1 MPSKTEEYLAL
12 AQRTAN
18 GLTRYWESW
27 TDYLTTASRL
37 YKYPFADQLMIYA
50 QRPDATACA
59 SFDIWNNRMNRYVRR
74 GSKGI
79 ALLDQSSSVPRLHYV
94 FDVSDTGVRRNSRDP
109 EVWQLGPD
117 LMQPVSEMI
126 AREYGVYHERLSQQI
141 SDLTGKLVDSYWD
154 NNSGDIL
161 DIVDGS
167 FLIDY
172 DEAGQEFQ
180 FKSAAAISILYTVLE
195 RCGLEPDG
203 HFDRDDFQAIFS
215 FSTPAAVYALG
226 TAVSEC
232 SRDVLRNIERTV
244 KTTIRRRNVERSQ
257 YEYEQQERDLLDRRG
272 LPAPEPDPAPA
283 GESTG
288 QIRQIAPD
296 LSDGASPGAVQFD
309 APVGDS
315 ASAPVGSG
323 TDRREPDAA
332 DHTGTAEAEP
342 GSEQRAASDG
352 VGAAHEQPEST
363 GRGTGDERA
372 DLQLSFFDVAIP
384 TEAEQ
389 IESIDQAESEKSPSA
404 FVLSQAEIENALR
417 RGSNFEDSKLRIWQI
432 YQMQP
437 DRKLRAKAL
446 AKEYAPYG
454 PGGSSHTYLDGSSG
468 WLDHDSKG
476 LTFEHYPDHRK
487 TLLRWDRVEK
497 YIDLM
502 IQSDRYLTD
511 KEKEHYT
518 PPSPVS
524 AKPDADLTHAK
535 NLIREFCQEEYDSE
549 PDFSNLSK
557 IGIAYTHAT
566 DEDIPIQVNVDLVGY
581 RVERYLG
588 EVLIDER
595 QYESLED
602 LTETEL
608 EALDFSELVSVTD
621 EELEHYHSKADE
633 RPALLPLDAA
643 TEYNALKEQYPDALV
658 GFEQN
663 GQFEF
668 YGEDARKVCE
678 LLGGKLLEKETALGT
693 VPVIGFPRD
702 QWAYRAKQLWQCGEN
717 IYLAGLN
724 EDGTH
729 HQTKYLRREDYLPLG
744 ITIHMEGRT
753 FRVDTVNFDKDS
765 VTLQDVALAEMRMPI
780 FREEPLALVRE
791 LYEQEQEVM
800 EHPLPD
806 YKVGDNV
813 IVDLPTR
820 TIEGTIGYVG
830 ETDVRIDTS
839 AQGQSWDNEVINK
852 RQFEDGLR
860 QNEQVTTQPDDTVKT
875 VAIYPAEEN
884 RMPYDIV
891 IQTIG
896 SKSPALDAVEPE
908 RSTLEL
914 AGNFRIT
921 DDDLGVGGP
930 KQKYARNI
938 EAIRTL
944 FRLEEEHRGA
954 TAEEQQVLSQY
965 VGWGGLADAFD
976 PGKDNWAK
984 EYAELKGLLSED
996 EYAAARSSTLNAH
1009 YTSPTVIRSIYD
1021 AVGRMGFR
1029 SGNILEPSMGVGN
1042 FFGMLPDTMQDSRLY
1057 GVELDSITG
1066 RIAKKLYPQADITV
1080 AGFETTDRRDFYD
1093 LAVGNV
1099 PFGQYR
1105 VNDKAY
1111 NKLGFSIH
1119 NYFFA
1124 KVIDQ
1129 IRPGGVIAFL
1139 TSRYTMDSK
1148 DSTARKHMA
1157 ERADLLGAIRLP
1169 DNAFKAN
1176 AGTDV
1181 VSDIIFLQKRDRPA
1195 DIEPAWVQL
1204 GKTEDGFAIN
1214 QYFADHPEMIL
1225 GVLSTESTQYGREEL
1240 TVAPIEGTSLADQLA
1255 EAVQHI
1261 EGQYTATE
1269 VDAPDIA
1276 EEETTRR
1283 TLPADP
1289 DVKNFSYTVVDGEVF
1304 YRENSVMTQVELSDT
1319 AKGRVT
1325 GMVELRQIVN
1335 ELIDQQLNDYPDED
1349 IKATQERLN
1358 AAYDA
1363 FTAKYGLLNDRKNGR
1378 LFEQD
1383 SSYYLLCSLENLDEQ
1398 GQLKSKAAMFTK
1410 RTIRPERTVT
1420 SVDTPSEALAV
1431 SIGEHGKVDLP
1442 YMAEL
1447 LGTPGEYG
1455 RITTELSGV
1464 IFKDPAADPTDPEA
1478 GWQMADEYLS
1488 GDVRAKL
1495 RMAQFAA
1502 ETNPE
1507 FVVNVDALTKAQPR
1521 ELEASEIDV
1530 RLGATWLNPDIIQK
1544 FMTETFQIPYYLRHA
1559 VKVRYSPYTA
1569 EWRVEGKTATGRGD
1583 IISSETY
1590 GTSRANAYK
1599 ILEETLNLKDVRIY
1613 DTIED
1618 AEGKPKRVLNKRETM
1633 LAQQKQQV
1641 IKDAFA
1647 NWVWQDPQRR
1657 IALVKQYNELFNST
1671 RPREYDGS
1679 HIHFVG
1685 MNPEITLRE
1694 HQRNAIAHVLYG
1706 GNTLLAHEVGAGK
1719 TYEMAASAMEA
1730 KRLGLCQKSLFV
1742 VPNHLTEQWASE
1754 FLNLYPNAKLLVAR
1768 RKDFETANRKKFC
1781 ARIATGDY
1789 DAVIIGHSQFERI
1802 PLSFERQER
1811 IIQEQIY
1818 ETLAAINELKVHAG
1832 ENFSIKQMEKTRK
1845 TLEAKLDKL
1854 RADSRKDDV
1863 ITFEQL
1869 GVDRL
1874 FVDESHFY
1882 KNLFL
1887 TTKMRNVAG
1896 LSTSEAQ
1903 KSSDMFGKCRY
1914 LDEITGGRGVVFAT
1928 GTPVSNSMTELY
1940 TVMRYLQYSTLQQ
1953 KKLTHFD
1960 CWAST
1965 FGETTT
1971 AIELAPEGTGYRART
1986 RFAKFFNLPE
1996 LMSMFKEVA
2005 DIKTSDQL
2013 HLPVPEAKFETVV
2026 AKPSEIQKEMVQE
2039 LSKRAAEIHSGAV
2052 DASVDNMLCV
2062 TNDGR
2067 KIGLDVRLMNP
2078 MLPDDPN
2085 SKLNVC
2091 VQNVLKIWEE
2101 GKDQKLTQLLFCDL
2115 STPKNDGNFN
2125 VYDDIRKKLIAAG
2138 VPENEIEFIHNADTE
2153 AKKAAL
2159 FSKVRSG
2166 DVRVLLGSTAKMG
2179 AGTNVQSR
2187 LVAVHHLDVGWKPS
2201 DMTQRN
2207 GRIIRQGNMNKEVKV
2222 FNYVTEGT
2230 FDSYLYQT
2238 LENKQ
2243 RFISQIMTSKSPVRS
2258 CEDVDE
2264 QALSYAEIKALCA
2277 GNPLIKEKMDLD
2289 VQVAKLKVLKADH
2302 QSQKFRLQD
2311 KLLTKFPADIRE
2323 ANAQIAGLKA
2333 DAQLATAHPQ
2343 GKEEF
2348 CGIVIKGVAYNEKKT
2363 AGERLVLACS
2373 ELPNAEEKVIGSYRG
2388 FELSLRFDAFRTEY
2402 QALLKGQRK
2411 YTVPLGN
2418 DPLGNIIRLDNSLN
2432 SFPERITA
2440 AENELATLHQQQAAA
2455 QIEVEKPFP
2464 QEEELAE
2471 KSARLA
2477 ELNAQLDVDEKSH
2490 EPEQDEEEQEDAPR
2504 RPSVLAALDEKKEEA
2519 EPVRP
2524 FKSYLDKDGDAR

>member
-1 MPSKTEEYLAL
+1 M
-12 AQRTAN
+12 
-18 GLTRYWESW
+18 
-27 TDYLTTASRL
+27 
-37 YKYPFADQLMIYA
+37 
-50 QRPDATACA
+50 
-59 SFDIWNNRMNRYVRR
+59 
-74 GSKGI
+74 
-79 ALLDQSSSVPRLHYV
+79 
-94 FDVSDTGVRRNSRDP
+94 
-109 EVWQLGPD
+109 
-117 LMQPVSEMI
+117 
-126 AREYGVYHERLSQQI
+126 
-141 SDLTGKLVDSYWD
+141 
-154 NNSGDIL
+154 
-161 DIVDGS
+161 
-167 FLIDY
+167 
-172 DEAGQEFQ
+172 
-180 FKSAAAISILYTVLE
+180 
-195 RCGLEPDG
+195 
-203 HFDRDDFQAIFS
+203 
-215 FSTPAAVYALG
+215 
-226 TAVSEC
+226 
-232 SRDVLRNIERTV
+232 
-244 KTTIRRRNVERSQ
+244 
-257 YEYEQQERDLLDRRG
+257 
-272 LPAPEPDPAPA
+272 
-283 GESTG
+283 
-288 QIRQIAPD
+288 
-296 LSDGASPGAVQFD
+296 
-309 APVGDS
+309 
-315 ASAPVGSG
+315 
-323 TDRREPDAA
+323 
-332 DHTGTAEAEP
+332 
-342 GSEQRAASDG
+342 
-352 VGAAHEQPEST
+352 
-363 GRGTGDERA
+363 
-372 DLQLSFFDVAIP
+372 
-384 TEAEQ
+384 
-389 IESIDQAESEKSPSA
+389 IDQAESEKTPSA
-404 FVLSQAEIENALR
+404 FVLSQAEIENELR
-417 RGSNFEDSKLRIWQI
+417 KHGSGFVGGKQRIMTL
-432 YQMQP
+432 YQTQT
-437 DRKLRAKAL
+437 DRSLRAKAL
-446 AKEYAPYG
+446 AKEYG
-454 PGGSSHTYLDGSSG
+454 IGGHSHDFLDGSRG
-468 WLDHDSKG
+468 FVNHDWKG
-476 LTFEHYPDHRK
+476 LEFDHYPDHQK
-487 TLLRWDRVEK
+487 FTLKWAQVEQ

-511 KEKEHYT
+511 EEKEHYA
-518 PPSPVS
+518 PPAPVS
-524 AKPDADLTHAK
+524 TKPDADLTRAK

-549 PDFSNLSK
+549 PDFSDLSK
-557 IGIAYTHAT
+557 IDIAYTNAT
-566 DEDIPIQVNVDLVGY
+566 DEEIPIQVNVDLVGY

-595 QYESLED
+595 QYESLEG

-608 EALDFSELVSVTD
+608 ETLDFSELVSVTD
-621 EELEHYHSKADE
+621 EELEHYHSKAEE

-643 TEYNALKEQYPDALV
+643 TEYNALKEQHPDALV

-678 LLGGKLLEKETALGT
+678 LVGGKLLEKETALGT
-693 VPVIGFPRD
+693 VPVTGFPSA
-702 QWAYRAKQLWQCGEN
+702 QWAHRAKQLWQCGEN
-717 IYLAGLN
+717 VYLAGLN

-744 ITIHMEGRT
+744 ATVHIEGRA
-753 FRVDTVNFDKDS
+753 FRVDNVNFDKDS

-780 FREEPLALVRE
+780 FREEPLAVVRE
-791 LYEQEQEVM
+791 LYEQEQNVPKLSDEELDELPISTVM
-800 EHPLPD
+800 DGKVQTFPD
-806 YKVGDNV
+806 
-813 IVDLPTR
+813 
-820 TIEGTIGYVG
+820 
-830 ETDVRIDTS
+830 
-839 AQGQSWDNEVINK
+839 A
-852 RQFEDGLR
+852 
-860 QNEQVTTQPDDTVKT
+860 
-875 VAIYPAEEN
+875 A
-884 RMPYDIV
+884 
-891 IQTIG
+891 
-896 SKSPALDAVEPE
+896 ALDEALNAEPAPE
-908 RSTLEL
+908 S
-914 AGNFRIT
+914 AGNFHIT
-921 DDDLGVGGP
+921 DDDLGIGGP

-944 FRLEEEHRGA
+944 VKLEQEHRGA

-976 PGKDNWAK
+976 PGKDSWAK

-1021 AVGRMGFR
+1021 AVERMGFH

-1042 FFGMLPDTMQDSRLY
+1042 FFGMLPDSMADSRLY

-1099 PFGQYR
+1099 PFGQYK
-1105 VNDKAY
+1105 VNDKEY

-1124 KVIDQ
+1124 KAIDQ
-1129 IRPGGVIAFL
+1129 VRPGGIVAFV

-1169 DNAFKAN
+1169 NNAFKAN

-1240 TVAPIEGTSLADQLA
+1240 TVAPIEGANLADQLA

-1261 EGQYTATE
+1261 EGQYTE
-1269 VDAPDIA
+1269 VEVETPDIA
-1276 EEETTRR
+1276 DAEAERK

-1289 DVKNFSYTVVDGEVF
+1289 EVKNFSYTVVDGEVF

-1335 ELIDQQLNDYPDED
+1335 DLIDQQLNDYPDED
-1349 IKATQERLN
+1349 IKAIQERLN

-1363 FTAKYGLLNDRKNGR
+1363 FTAKYGLLNDHRNGR

-1530 RLGATWLNPDIIQK
+1530 RLGATWLDPNIIQK

-1679 HIHFVG
+1679 HIKFVG

-1818 ETLAAINELKVHAG
+1818 ETLAAINELKAHAG

-1845 TLEAKLDKL
+1845 TLETKLEKL
-1854 RADSRKDDV
+1854 RSDERKDDV
-1863 ITFEQL
+1863 VTFEQL
-1869 GVDRL
+1869 GVDCL
-1874 FVDESHFY
+1874 FVDESHAF

-1996 LMSMFKEVA
+1996 LMSMFKEVV

-2039 LSKRAAEIHSGAV
+2039 LSKRAADIHSGIV

-2091 VQNVLKIWEE
+2091 VRNVLKIWDE

-2125 VYDDIRKKLIAAG
+2125 VYDDIRKKLVAAG

-2230 FDSYLYQT
+2230 FDSYLFQT

-2302 QSQKFRLQD
+2302 QSQKFRLED

-2323 ANAQIAGLKA
+2323 TNAYIAGVKA
-2333 DAQLATAHPQ
+2333 DAQLAAAHPQ
-2343 GKEEF
+2343 VQEGF
-2348 CGIVIKGVAYNEKKT
+2348 CGMTIRGVTYDEKKT

-2388 FELSLRFDAFRTEY
+2388 FELSLRFDTYRSEY
-2402 QALLKGQRK
+2402 QAILKGQRR
-2411 YTVPLGN
+2411 YPVALGT

-2432 SFPERITA
+2432 NFPERITA
-2440 AENELATLHQQQAAA
+2440 AENELDTLHQQQAAA

-2490 EPEQDEEEQEDAPR
+2490 EPEQDEEEQEDPPR
-2504 RPSVLAALDEKKEEA
+2504 RPSVLAALEEKSDKP
-2519 EPVRP
+2519 EPVKP
-2524 FKSYLDKDGDAR
+2524 FRSYYDKDGDAR

>member
-1 MPSKTEEYLAL
+1 MPNKTQEYLNL
-12 AQRTAN
+12 AQQTAKE
-18 GLTRYWESW
+18 LTRYWENW

-37 YKYPFADQLMIYA
+37 YKYSFADQLMIYA

-79 ALLDQSSSVPRLHYV
+79 ALLDQSSSVPCLHYV

-117 LMQPVSEMI
+117 LVQPVSEML

-154 NNSGDIL
+154 NNSNDIL

-167 FLIDY
+167 FLMDY

-244 KTTIRRRNVERSQ
+244 KTTIRRRNAERSQ
-257 YEYEQQERDLLDRRG
+257 HEYEQQERDLLDHRG

-288 QIRQIAPD
+288 QIRQTAPD
-296 LSDGASPGAVQFD
+296 LPDEASPGAVQLD
-309 APVGDS
+309 APVGNS
-315 ASAPVGSG
+315 ASVSAGSG
-323 TDRREPDAA
+323 ADRREPDAA
-332 DHTGTAEAEP
+332 DHAGTAETEP
-342 GSEQRAASDG
+342 GSEQGAASDG
-352 VGAAHEQPEST
+352 VGAAHEQPESA
-363 GRGTGDERA
+363 GRGTGDDGA
-372 DLQLSFFDVAIP
+372 DLQLSFLDANIP
-384 TEAEQ
+384 TEAQQ
-389 IESIDQAESEKSPSA
+389 IEKIDQAESEKTPSA
-404 FVLSQAEIENALR
+404 FVLSQADIEKALR
-417 RGSNFEDSKLRIWQI
+417 RGSNFENSKLRIWEI
-432 YQMQP
+432 YQTQP

-446 AKEYAPYG
+446 AKEYAPHG
-454 PGGSSHTYLDGSSG
+454 PGGCSHTYLDGSSG

-476 LTFEHYPDHRK
+476 LTFEHYPDHQK
-487 TLLRWDRVEK
+487 IFLRWNQVEK

-502 IQSDRYLTD
+502 MQADRYLTD
-511 KEKEHYT
+511 KERRAIDFPLELNAASAVEYT
-518 PPSPVS
+518 
-524 AKPDADLTHAK
+524 
-535 NLIREFCQEEYDSE
+535 
-549 PDFSNLSK
+549 
-557 IGIAYTHAT
+557 
-566 DEDIPIQVNVDLVGY
+566 
-581 RVERYLG
+581 
-588 EVLIDER
+588 
-595 QYESLED
+595 
-602 LTETEL
+602 
-608 EALDFSELVSVTD
+608 
-621 EELEHYHSKADE
+621 
-633 RPALLPLDAA
+633 
-643 TEYNALKEQYPDALV
+643 ALKAQHPDTLV
-658 GFEQN
+658 GFEAGGN
-663 GQFEF
+663 FMF
-668 YGEDARKVCE
+668 YGEDAAKVAKV
-678 LLGGKLLEKETALGT
+678 LNSALFTRETALGEVQVT
-693 VPVIGFPRD
+693 GFPPSL
-702 QWAYRAKQLWQCGEN
+702 WAKKSKELWSAGN
-717 IYLAGLN
+717 DVYLAGLN

-729 HQTKYLRREDYLPLG
+729 HQTKHLHKEDYLPIG
-744 ITIHMEGRT
+744 SIINMDGRK
-753 FRVDTVNFDKDS
+753 FRIDGVDFDKGKVS
-765 VTLQDVALAEMRMPI
+765 LQDMALADLRMPI
-780 FREEPLALVRE
+780 FREEPLSVVRE
-791 LYEQEQEVM
+791 LYEQQDEALDAAPEKAV
-800 EHPLPD
+800 D
-806 YKVGDNV
+806 YKVGDDV
-813 IVDLPTR
+813 VVDLLTR
-820 TIEGTIGYVG
+820 TIEGKIGYVG

-852 RQFEDGLR
+852 QQFEDGL
-860 QNEQVTTQPDDTVKT
+860 QQ
-875 VAIYPAEEN
+875 
-884 RMPYDIV
+884 
-891 IQTIG
+891 
-896 SKSPALDAVEPE
+896 VEPE
-908 RSTLEL
+908 LSDEELDELPISTVIDGEVQTFPDAAALDEAL
-914 AGNFRIT
+914 NAKAAPEPAGNFHIT
-921 DDDLGVGGP
+921 DDHLGEGGA

-944 FRLEEEHRGA
+944 FKLEDEHRGA

-976 PGKDNWAK
+976 PGKDSWAK

-1009 YTSPTVIRSIYD
+1009 YTSPVVIRSIYD
-1021 AVGRMGFR
+1021 AVEKMGFQ
-1029 SGNILEPSMGVGN
+1029 SGNILEPSMGAGN
-1042 FFGMLPDTMQDSRLY
+1042 FFGMLPTSMADSRLY

-1124 KVIDQ
+1124 KAIDQ
-1129 IRPGGVIAFL
+1129 VRPGGIVAFV

-1169 DNAFKAN
+1169 NNAFRAN

-1181 VSDIIFLQKRDRPA
+1181 VSDIIFLQKRDRPI
-1195 DIEPAWVQL
+1195 DHEPDWVQL

-1214 QYFADHPEMIL
+1214 QYFVDHPEMVL
-1225 GVLSTESTQYGREEL
+1225 GQLTLESTQYGHDL
-1240 TVAPIEGTSLADQLA
+1240 TVAPIEGAVLADQLA

-1261 EGQYTATE
+1261 EGQYTE
-1269 VDAPDIA
+1269 VEVETPDIA
-1276 EEETTRR
+1276 DSENEKHI
-1283 TLPADP
+1283 LPADP

-1335 ELIDQQLNDYPDED
+1335 ELIQQQLEDYPDAD

-1363 FTAKYGLLNDRKNGR
+1363 FTAKYGLLNDRRNGR

-1488 GDVRAKL
+1488 GDVRSKL

-1507 FVVNVDALTKAQPR
+1507 FAVNVEALTKAQPR

-1530 RLGATWLNPDIIQK
+1530 RLGATWLDPDIIQK

-1679 HIHFVG
+1679 HIKFVG

-1845 TLEAKLDKL
+1845 TLEAKLEKL
-1854 RADSRKDDV
+1854 RSDERKDDV
-1863 ITFEQL
+1863 VTFEQL

-1874 FVDESHFY
+1874 FVDESHAF

-2013 HLPVPEAKFETVV
+2013 HLPVPVAKFETVV
-2026 AKPSEIQKEMVQE
+2026 AKPSDLQKEMVQE
-2039 LSKRAAEIHSGAV
+2039 LSNRAAEIHSGAV

-2091 VQNVLKIWEE
+2091 VRNVLKIWEE

-2125 VYDDIRKKLIAAG
+2125 VYDDIRKKLVAAG

-2230 FDSYLYQT
+2230 FDAYLWQT

-2323 ANAQIAGLKA
+2323 TNAYIDGVKA
-2333 DAQLATAHPQ
+2333 DAQLAAAHPQ
-2343 GKEEF
+2343 VQEGF
-2348 CGIVIKGVAYNEKKT
+2348 CGMTIKGVTYDEKKT

-2388 FELSLRFDAFRTEY
+2388 FELSLRFDTYRSEY
-2402 QALLKGQRK
+2402 QAILKGQRR
-2411 YTVPLGN
+2411 YPVPLGT

-2432 SFPERITA
+2432 NFPERINS

-2477 ELNAQLDVDEKSH
+2477 ELNAQLDVDEKHH

-2504 RPSVLAALDEKKEEA
+2504 RPSVLAALEEKSDKP
-2519 EPVRP
+2519 EPVKP
-2524 FKSYLDKDGDAR
+2524 FRSYYDKDGDAR

>member
-37 YKYPFADQLMIYA
+37 YKYPFSDQLMIFA

-59 SFDIWNNRMNRYVRR
+59 DFDIWNNRMNRYVRR

-109 EVWQLGPD
+109 EVWQLNDD
-117 LMQPVSEMI
+117 LFQPVSEML
-126 AREYGVYHERLSQQI
+126 AQEYGIHHERLSQQI
-141 SDLTGKLVDSYWD
+141 ADIAGKLAESYWD
-154 NNSGDIL
+154 NNSTDIL
-161 DIVDGS
+161 AIVDGS
-167 FLIDY
+167 FLMDY
-172 DEAGQEFQ
+172 DDAGQELQ
-180 FKSAAAISILYTVLE
+180 FKSAAAISIMYTILE
-195 RCGLEPDG
+195 RCGFEPEG
-203 HFDRDDFQAIFS
+203 YFDRDDFQAIYD
-215 FSTPAAVYALG
+215 FSTPDAVYALG
-226 TAVSEC
+226 TAVSDC

-257 YEYEQQERDLLDRRG
+257 HEYEEQERDLLDHRG
-272 LPAPEPDPAPA
+272 LPAPEPDPQPA
-283 GESTG
+283 EDPVG
-288 QIRQIAPD
+288 QVRQDAPD
-296 LSDGASPGAVQFD
+296 VPDEPSPGAVQHD
-309 APVGDS
+309 APEREPVP
-315 ASAPVGSG
+315 APDGSG
-323 TDRREPDAA
+323 ADSREPDAA
-332 DHTGTAEAEP
+332 DHG
-342 GSEQRAASDG
+342 AASETDPG
-352 VGAAHEQPEST
+352 PGQGEPANGMDAAHEQPESA
-363 GRGTGDERA
+363 GRGTGADGA
-372 DLQLSFFDVAIP
+372 DLQLSFLDANIP
-384 TEAEQ
+384 TEAQQ
-389 IESIDQAESEKSPSA
+389 IEKIDQAESEKTPSA
-404 FVLSQAEIENALR
+404 FVLSQAEIENELR
-417 RGSNFEDSKLRIWQI
+417 RHGSGFAGGKQRIMAL
-432 YQMQP
+432 YQTQP

-446 AKEYAPYG
+446 AKEYG
-454 PGGSSHTYLDGSSG
+454 IGGHSHDFLDGSRG
-468 WLDHDSKG
+468 FVNHDWKG
-476 LTFEHYPDHRK
+476 LEFERYPDHQK
-487 TLLRWDRVEK
+487 TTLKWTQVEQ

-518 PPSPVS
+518 PPAPVN
-524 AKPDADLTHAK
+524 AEPDTTLTHAK

-549 PDFSNLSK
+549 PDFSDLTK
-557 IGIAYTHAT
+557 IGIAYTNAT
-566 DEDIPIQVNVDLVGY
+566 DEEIPIQVNVDLVGY

-621 EELEHYHSKADE
+621 EELEHYHSKAEE
-633 RPALLPLDAA
+633 RPAPLPLDAA

-663 GQFEF
+663 GYYEF

-693 VPVIGFPRD
+693 VPVTGFPSN
-702 QWAYRAKQLWQCGEN
+702 QWVYRAKQLWQRGEN
-717 IYLAGLN
+717 VYLAGLN

-744 ITIHMEGRT
+744 ATVHMEGRA
-753 FRVDTVNFDKDS
+753 FRVDTVNYDRGS
-765 VTLQDVALAEMRMPI
+765 VTLQDVALAEMRMPV
-780 FREEPLALVRE
+780 FREEPLALVLE
-791 LYEQEQEVM
+791 LYEEQDMM
-800 EHPLPD
+800 ESPLPD
-806 YKVGDNV
+806 YKIGDNV
-813 IVDLPTR
+813 VVELPTR
-820 TIEGTIGYVG
+820 TIEGKVGYVG

-839 AQGQSWDNEVINK
+839 AHGQSWDNEVVNK
-852 RQFEDGLR
+852 QQFEEGLR
-860 QNEQVTTQPDDTVKT
+860 QNEPNSTRPVRTEKT
-875 VAIYPAEEN
+875 VAVYPAKEN
-884 RMPYDIV
+884 NLPFDIV
-891 IQTIG
+891 IQTI
-896 SKSPALDAVEPE
+896 STESPTVEAEHPAPE
-908 RSTLEL
+908 P
-914 AGNFRIT
+914 AGNFHIT
-921 DDDLGVGGP
+921 DDHLGEGGA

-944 FRLEEEHRGA
+944 FKLEEEHRGA

-976 PGKDNWAK
+976 PGKDSWAK

-996 EYAAARSSTLNAH
+996 EYSAARSSTLNAH

-1021 AVGRMGFR
+1021 AVERMGFH

-1099 PFGQYR
+1099 PFGQYK

-1124 KVIDQ
+1124 KAIDQ
-1129 IRPGGVIAFL
+1129 VRPGGIVAFV

-1169 DNAFKAN
+1169 NNAFKAN

-1195 DIEPAWVQL
+1195 DIEPAWMQL
-1204 GKTEDGFAIN
+1204 GKTDDGFAVN
-1214 QYFADHPEMIL
+1214 SYFVEHPEMVL
-1225 GVLSTESTQYGREEL
+1225 GELTAESTQYGREEL
-1240 TVAPIEGTSLADQLA
+1240 TVAPLEGTSLADQLA

-1261 EGQYTATE
+1261 EGQYAE
-1269 VDAPDIA
+1269 VEVETPDIA
-1276 EEETTRR
+1276 DAENEKHI
-1283 TLPADP
+1283 LPADP
-1289 DVKNFSYTVVDGEVF
+1289 EVKNFSYTVVDGEVF

-1335 ELIDQQLNDYPDED
+1335 ELIQQQLEDYPDAD

-1363 FTAKYGLLNDRKNGR
+1363 FTTKYGLLNDRKNGR

-1530 RLGATWLNPDIIQK
+1530 RLGATWLDPNIIQK

-1845 TLEAKLDKL
+1845 TLETKLEKL
-1854 RADSRKDDV
+1854 RSDERKDDV

-2101 GKDQKLTQLLFCDL
+2101 GKEQKLTQLLFCDL

-2125 VYDDIRKKLIAAG
+2125 VYDDIRKKLVAAG

-2230 FDSYLYQT
+2230 FDSYLFQT

-2323 ANAQIAGLKA
+2323 TNAYIAGVKA
-2333 DAQLATAHPQ
+2333 DAQLAAAHPQ
-2343 GKEEF
+2343 VQEGF
-2348 CGIVIKGVAYNEKKT
+2348 CGMTIKGVTYDEKKT

-2388 FELSLRFDAFRTEY
+2388 FELSLRFDTFRSEY
-2402 QALLKGQRK
+2402 QAILKGERR
-2411 YTVPLGN
+2411 YPVALGT

-2440 AENELATLHQQQAAA
+2440 AENELTTLHQQQAAA

-2477 ELNAQLDVDEKSH
+2477 ELNAQLDVDEKNH

-2504 RPSVLAALDEKKEEA
+2504 RPSVLAALEEKSDKP
-2519 EPVRP
+2519 EPVKP
-2524 FKSYLDKDGDAR
+2524 FRSYYDKDGDAR

>member
-59 SFDIWNNRMNRYVRR
+59 EFDIWRNRMNRYVRR

-79 ALLDQSSSVPRLHYV
+79 ALLDESSGFPRLHYV

-117 LMQPVSEMI
+117 LVQPVSEML
-126 AREYGVYHERLSQQI
+126 AATYGISGERVSQQLA
-141 SDLTGKLVDSYWD
+141 DVAGKLVADYWD

-161 DIVDGS
+161 AIVDGS
-167 FLIDY
+167 LLMDY
-172 DEAGQEFQ
+172 DEAGVEMQ
-180 FKSAAAISILYTVLE
+180 FKSAAAISVTYTLLE
-195 RCGLEPDG
+195 RCGFEPAG
-203 HFDRDDFQAIFS
+203 WFDKDDFRAIHE
-215 FSTPAAVYALG
+215 FSTPDSVYALG
-226 TAVSEC
+226 AAVSDM
-232 SRDVLRNIERTV
+232 SREVLRNIERTV
-244 KTTIRRRNVERSQ
+244 KTTIRRRNAERSQ

-272 LPAPEPDPAPA
+272 LPSPEPDPEPAPEAA
-283 GESTG
+283 G
-288 QIRQIAPD
+288 QVRQAAPD
-296 LSDGASPGAVQFD
+296 VPDEPSPGAVQLD
-309 APVGDS
+309 APEREPVP
-315 ASAPVGSG
+315 ASDGGGADG
-323 TDRREPDAA
+323 REPDAA
-332 DHTGTAEAEP
+332 DHGAASETEP
-342 GSEQRAASDG
+342 GPGQGAESDG
-352 VGAAHEQPEST
+352 VGAAHEQPESA
-363 GRGTGDERA
+363 GRGAGDDGA
-372 DLQLSFFDVAIP
+372 DLQLSFLDANIP

-389 IESIDQAESEKSPSA
+389 IETIDRAESEKTPSA
-404 FVLSQAEIENALR
+404 FVLSQAEIENELRKHGSGFTGGKQRIMAL
-417 RGSNFEDSKLRIWQI
+417 
-432 YQMQP
+432 YQTQP

-446 AKEYAPYG
+446 AKEYG
-454 PGGSSHTYLDGSSG
+454 IGGHSHDFLDGSRG
-468 WLDHDSKG
+468 FVNHDWKG
-476 LTFEHYPDHRK
+476 LEFDHYPDHQK
-487 TLLRWDRVEK
+487 ITLKWAQVEK

-511 KEKEHYT
+511 KEKEHYS

-524 AKPDADLTHAK
+524 AKPDATLTRAK

-549 PDFSNLSK
+549 PDFSDLSK

-588 EVLIDER
+588 EVLVDKR

-621 EELEHYHSKADE
+621 EELEHYHSKAEE
-633 RPALLPLDAA
+633 RPALLPLDAT
-643 TEYNALKEQYPDALV
+643 TEYNALKEQHPDALV

-678 LLGGKLLEKETALGT
+678 LLGGKFLEKETALGT
-693 VPVIGFPRD
+693 VPVISFPRD
-702 QWAYRAKQLWQCGEN
+702 QWAYRAKQLWQRGEN
-717 IYLAGLN
+717 VYLAGLN

-729 HQTKYLRREDYLPLG
+729 YQTKYLRREDYLPLG
-744 ITIHMEGRT
+744 ATIHMEGRA
-753 FRVDTVNFDKDS
+753 FRVDTVNFNKGKVS
-765 VTLQDVALAEMRMPI
+765 LQDMALADMRMPI

-791 LYEQEQEVM
+791 LYEQEQDVM

-820 TIEGTIGYVG
+820 TIEGKIGYVG

-839 AQGQSWDNEVINK
+839 AHGQSWDNEVINK
-852 RQFEDGLR
+852 QQFEQGLR
-860 QNEQVTTQPDDTVKT
+860 QSATAQRVDKMLAQAEAIAKESEVPEYERFSVRKVVDGKMPLFAIWDDLYDDYYETNHAVPQFSDEKQAESYLENLKREVADREAAEWLKVEHAKFLADKDEPEPSDEELDELPISAVMDGKVQTFPD
-875 VAIYPAEEN
+875 AA
-884 RMPYDIV
+884 
-891 IQTIG
+891 
-896 SKSPALDAVEPE
+896 ALDEALNAVP
-908 RSTLEL
+908 

-921 DDDLGVGGP
+921 DDHLGEGGA

-944 FRLEEEHRGA
+944 FQLEQEHRGA

-976 PGKDNWAK
+976 PGKDSWAK
-984 EYAELKGLLSED
+984 EYAEMKGLLSED
-996 EYAAARSSTLNAH
+996 EYAAARSSVLNAH
-1009 YTSPTVIRSIYD
+1009 YTAPVVIRSIYD
-1021 AVGRMGFR
+1021 AVERMGFQ

-1042 FFGMLPDTMQDSRLY
+1042 FFGMLPTSMADSRLY

-1099 PFGQYR
+1099 PFGQYK

-1124 KVIDQ
+1124 KAIDQ
-1129 IRPGGVIAFL
+1129 VRPGGVVAFV

-1148 DSTARKHMA
+1148 DSTARKHIA

-1169 DNAFKAN
+1169 NNAFRAN

-1195 DIEPAWVQL
+1195 DIEPDWVQL

-1214 QYFADHPEMIL
+1214 QYFVDHPEMVL
-1225 GVLSTESTQYGREEL
+1225 GELTTESTQYGREEL
-1240 TVAPIEGTSLADQLA
+1240 TVAPLEGTSLADQLA

-1261 EGQYTATE
+1261 EGQYTE
-1269 VDAPDIA
+1269 VEVETPDIA
-1276 EEETTRR
+1276 NAENEKHI
-1283 TLPADP
+1283 LPADP

-1335 ELIDQQLNDYPDED
+1335 ELIQQQLEDYPDAD

-1507 FVVNVDALTKAQPR
+1507 FAVNVDALTKAQPR

-1530 RLGATWLNPDIIQK
+1530 RLGATWLDPDIIQK

-1845 TLEAKLDKL
+1845 TLETKLEKL
-1854 RADSRKDDV
+1854 RSDERKDDV

-1882 KNLFL
+1882 KN
-1887 TTKMRNVAG
+1887 
-1896 LSTSEAQ
+1896 
-1903 KSSDMFGKCRY
+1903 
-1914 LDEITGGRGVVFAT
+1914 
-1928 GTPVSNSMTELY
+1928 
-1940 TVMRYLQYSTLQQ
+1940 
-1953 KKLTHFD
+1953 
-1960 CWAST
+1960 
-1965 FGETTT
+1965 
-1971 AIELAPEGTGYRART
+1971 RA
-1986 RFAKFFNLPE
+1986 
-1996 LMSMFKEVA
+1996 
-2005 DIKTSDQL
+2005 
-2013 HLPVPEAKFETVV
+2013 
-2026 AKPSEIQKEMVQE
+2026 
-2039 LSKRAAEIHSGAV
+2039 KR
-2052 DASVDNMLCV
+2052 
-2062 TNDGR
+2062 
-2067 KIGLDVRLMNP
+2067 
-2078 MLPDDPN
+2078 
-2085 SKLNVC
+2085 
-2091 VQNVLKIWEE
+2091 
-2101 GKDQKLTQLLFCDL
+2101 
-2115 STPKNDGNFN
+2115 
-2125 VYDDIRKKLIAAG
+2125 
-2138 VPENEIEFIHNADTE
+2138 
-2153 AKKAAL
+2153 
-2159 FSKVRSG
+2159 
-2166 DVRVLLGSTAKMG
+2166 
-2179 AGTNVQSR
+2179 
-2187 LVAVHHLDVGWKPS
+2187 
-2201 DMTQRN
+2201 
-2207 GRIIRQGNMNKEVKV
+2207 
-2222 FNYVTEGT
+2222 
-2230 FDSYLYQT
+2230 
-2238 LENKQ
+2238 
-2243 RFISQIMTSKSPVRS
+2243 
-2258 CEDVDE
+2258 
-2264 QALSYAEIKALCA
+2264 CA
-2277 GNPLIKEKMDLD
+2277 
-2289 VQVAKLKVLKADH
+2289 
-2302 QSQKFRLQD
+2302 
-2311 KLLTKFPADIRE
+2311 
-2323 ANAQIAGLKA
+2323 
-2333 DAQLATAHPQ
+2333 
-2343 GKEEF
+2343 
-2348 CGIVIKGVAYNEKKT
+2348 
-2363 AGERLVLACS
+2363 
-2373 ELPNAEEKVIGSYRG
+2373 
-2388 FELSLRFDAFRTEY
+2388 
-2402 QALLKGQRK
+2402 
-2411 YTVPLGN
+2411 
-2418 DPLGNIIRLDNSLN
+2418 
-2432 SFPERITA
+2432 
-2440 AENELATLHQQQAAA
+2440 
-2455 QIEVEKPFP
+2455 
-2464 QEEELAE
+2464 
-2471 KSARLA
+2471 
-2477 ELNAQLDVDEKSH
+2477 
-2490 EPEQDEEEQEDAPR
+2490 
-2504 RPSVLAALDEKKEEA
+2504 
-2519 EPVRP
+2519 
-2524 FKSYLDKDGDAR
+2524 

>member
-59 SFDIWNNRMNRYVRR
+59 EFDIWRNRMNRYVRR

-79 ALLDQSSSVPRLHYV
+79 ALLDESSGFPRLHYV

-117 LMQPVSEMI
+117 LVQPVSEML
-126 AREYGVYHERLSQQI
+126 AATYGISGERVSQQLA
-141 SDLTGKLVDSYWD
+141 DVAGKLVADYWD

-161 DIVDGS
+161 AIVDGS
-167 FLIDY
+167 LLMDY
-172 DEAGQEFQ
+172 DEAGVEMQ
-180 FKSAAAISILYTVLE
+180 FKSAAAISVTYTLLE
-195 RCGLEPDG
+195 RCGFEPAG
-203 HFDRDDFQAIFS
+203 WFDKDDFQAIYN
-215 FSTPAAVYALG
+215 FSTPDSVYALG
-226 TAVSEC
+226 AAVSDM
-232 SRDVLRNIERTV
+232 SREVLRNIERTV
-244 KTTIRRRNVERSQ
+244 KTTIRRRNAERSQ

-272 LPAPEPDPAPA
+272 LPAPEPDPEPAPEAA
-283 GESTG
+283 G
-288 QIRQIAPD
+288 QVRQAAPD
-296 LSDGASPGAVQFD
+296 VPDEPSPGAVQHD
-309 APVGDS
+309 APEREPVP
-315 ASAPVGSG
+315 APDGG
-323 TDRREPDAA
+323 GAERKEPDAA
-332 DHTGTAEAEP
+332 DHGAASETEP
-342 GSEQRAASDG
+342 GPGQGAESDG
-352 VGAAHEQPEST
+352 VGAAHEQPESAS
-363 GRGTGDERA
+363 RGTGTDGT
-372 DLQLSFFDVAIP
+372 DLQLSFFDAHIP

-389 IESIDQAESEKSPSA
+389 IETIDQAESEKTPSA
-404 FVLSQAEIENALR
+404 FSLSQAEIENELRKHGSGFMGGKQRIMAL
-417 RGSNFEDSKLRIWQI
+417 
-432 YQMQP
+432 YQTQP
-437 DRKLRAKAL
+437 DRNLRAKAL
-446 AKEYAPYG
+446 AKEYG
-454 PGGSSHTYLDGSSG
+454 IGGHSHDYLDGSRG
-468 WLDHDSKG
+468 FVNHDG
-476 LTFEHYPDHRK
+476 RGMEFDHYPEHK
-487 TLLRWDRVEK
+487 KFTLSWTQVEK

-518 PPSPVS
+518 PPVS
-524 AKPDADLTHAK
+524 AEPDATLTHAK

-549 PDFSNLSK
+549 PDFSDLSK
-557 IGIAYTHAT
+557 IGVAYTNAT

-595 QYESLED
+595 QYESLEE

-621 EELEHYHSKADE
+621 EELEHYHNKAE
-633 RPALLPLDAA
+633 EHPALLPLDAA
-643 TEYNALKEQYPDALV
+643 TEYNTLKEQHPDALV

-663 GQFEF
+663 GYYEF

-693 VPVIGFPRD
+693 VPVTGFPSN
-702 QWAYRAKQLWQCGEN
+702 QWVYRAKQLWQRGEN
-717 IYLAGLN
+717 VYLAGLN

-744 ITIHMEGRT
+744 ATVHMEGRA
-753 FRVDTVNFDKDS
+753 FRVDTVNYDRGS
-765 VTLQDVALAEMRMPI
+765 VTLQDVALAEMRMPV

-791 LYEQEQEVM
+791 LYEEQDMM
-800 EHPLPD
+800 ESPLPD

-813 IVDLPTR
+813 VVELPTR
-820 TIEGTIGYVG
+820 TIEGKVGYVG

-839 AQGQSWDNEVINK
+839 AHGQSWDNEVVNK
-852 RQFEDGLR
+852 QQFEEGLR
-860 QNEQVTTQPDDTVKT
+860 QNEPNSTRPVRTEKT
-875 VAIYPAEEN
+875 VAVYPAKEN
-884 RMPYDIV
+884 NLPFDIV
-891 IQTIG
+891 IQTI
-896 SKSPALDAVEPE
+896 STESPTVEEEHPAPE
-908 RSTLEL
+908 P
-914 AGNFRIT
+914 AGNFHIT
-921 DDDLGVGGP
+921 DDHLGEGGA

-944 FRLEEEHRGA
+944 FKLEEEHRGA

-976 PGKDNWAK
+976 PNKENWSA
-984 EYAELKGLLSED
+984 EYTQLKGLLSED
-996 EYAAARSSTLNAH
+996 EYAAARASTLNAH
-1009 YTSPTVIRSIYD
+1009 YTSPTVIRGIYN
-1021 AVGRMGFR
+1021 AVEHMGFR

-1042 FFGMLPDTMQDSRLY
+1042 FFGMLPDSMAGSRLY

-1066 RIAKKLYPQADITV
+1066 RIAQKLYPQADITV

-1099 PFGQYR
+1099 PFGQYK

-1124 KVIDQ
+1124 KAIDQ
-1129 IRPGGVIAFL
+1129 VRPGGIVAFV

-1169 DNAFKAN
+1169 NNAFRAN

-1181 VSDIIFLQKRDRPA
+1181 VSDIIFLQKRDRPI
-1195 DIEPAWVQL
+1195 DHEPDWVQL

-1214 QYFADHPEMIL
+1214 QYFVDHSEMIL

-1240 TVAPIEGTSLADQLA
+1240 TVAPIEGANLVDQLA

-1261 EGQYTATE
+1261 EGQYTE
-1269 VDAPDIA
+1269 VDVETPDIA
-1276 EEETTRR
+1276 DVENEKHI
-1283 TLPADP
+1283 LPADP

-1304 YRENSVMTQVELSDT
+1304 YRENSVMTQVELSDN

-1335 ELIDQQLNDYPDED
+1335 DLIDQQLNDFPDED

-1363 FTAKYGLLNDRKNGR
+1363 FAAKYGLLNDRKNGR

-1455 RITTELSGV
+1455 RITSELSGV

-1507 FVVNVDALTKAQPR
+1507 FAVNVDALIKAQPR

-1530 RLGATWLNPDIIQK
+1530 RLGATWLAPEIIQK

-1590 GTSRANAYK
+1590 GTSRANSYK

-1657 IALVKQYNELFNST
+1657 IALVRQYNELFNST

-1679 HIHFVG
+1679 HIKFVG

-1845 TLEAKLDKL
+1845 TLETKLEKL
-1854 RADSRKDDV
+1854 RSDERKDDV

-2039 LSKRAAEIHSGAV
+2039 LSKRAAEIHSGTV

-2125 VYDDIRKKLIAAG
+2125 VYDDIRKKLVAAG

-2153 AKKAAL
+2153 AKKATL

-2230 FDSYLYQT
+2230 FDSYL
-2238 LENKQ
+2238 
-2243 RFISQIMTSKSPVRS
+2243 FVRH
-2258 CEDVDE
+2258 E
-2264 QALSYAEIKALCA
+2264 
-2277 GNPLIKEKMDLD
+2277 
-2289 VQVAKLKVLKADH
+2289 VA
-2302 QSQKFRLQD
+2302 
-2311 KLLTKFPADIRE
+2311 
-2323 ANAQIAGLKA
+2323 
-2333 DAQLATAHPQ
+2333 
-2343 GKEEF
+2343 
-2348 CGIVIKGVAYNEKKT
+2348 
-2363 AGERLVLACS
+2363 
-2373 ELPNAEEKVIGSYRG
+2373 
-2388 FELSLRFDAFRTEY
+2388 
-2402 QALLKGQRK
+2402 
-2411 YTVPLGN
+2411 
-2418 DPLGNIIRLDNSLN
+2418 
-2432 SFPERITA
+2432 
-2440 AENELATLHQQQAAA
+2440 
-2455 QIEVEKPFP
+2455 
-2464 QEEELAE
+2464 
-2471 KSARLA
+2471 
-2477 ELNAQLDVDEKSH
+2477 
-2490 EPEQDEEEQEDAPR
+2490 
-2504 RPSVLAALDEKKEEA
+2504 
-2519 EPVRP
+2519 
-2524 FKSYLDKDGDAR
+2524 

>member
-18 GLTRYWESW
+18 GMTRYWESW
-27 TDYLTTASRL
+27 TAYLTTASRL

-59 SFDIWNNRMNRYVRR
+59 DFDIWNNRMNRYVRR
-74 GSKGI
+74 GAKGI
-79 ALLDQSSSVPRLHYV
+79 ALLDESSGFPRLHYV

-117 LMQPVSEMI
+117 LVQPVSEML
-126 AREYGVYHERLSQQI
+126 AATYGISGERVSQQLA
-141 SDLTGKLVDSYWD
+141 DVAGKLVADYWD
-154 NNSGDIL
+154 NNGGDISA
-161 DIVDGS
+161 IVDGS
-167 FLIDY
+167 LLMDY
-172 DEAGQEFQ
+172 DDAGVEMQ
-180 FKSAAAISILYTVLE
+180 FKSAAAISVTYTLLE
-195 RCGLEPDG
+195 RCGFEPAG
-203 HFDRDDFQAIFS
+203 WFDKDDFQAIYN
-215 FSTPAAVYALG
+215 FSTPDAVFALGAAV
-226 TAVSEC
+226 SDM
-232 SRDVLRNIERTV
+232 SREVLRQIERTV
-244 KTTIRRRNVERSQ
+244 KTTIRRRNAERSQ

-272 LPAPEPDPAPA
+272 LPAPEPNPEPAPEAA
-283 GESTG
+283 G
-288 QIRQIAPD
+288 QVRQAAPD
-296 LSDGASPGAVQFD
+296 VPERPSPSAVQHD
-309 APVGDS
+309 APEREPVP
-315 ASAPVGSG
+315 APDGGGANSRG
-323 TDRREPDAA
+323 PDAA
-332 DHTGTAEAEP
+332 DHSTALETDPRPGQGAE
-342 GSEQRAASDG
+342 SDG
-352 VGAAHEQPEST
+352 MGAAHEQPAGT
-363 GRGTGDERA
+363 GRGTGADGI
-372 DLQLSFFDVAIP
+372 DLQLSFFDAHIP
-384 TEAEQ
+384 TEVQQ
-389 IESIDQAESEKSPSA
+389 IEKIDQAESEKTPSA
-404 FVLSQAEIENALR
+404 FSLSQAEIENELRKHGSGFMGGKQRIMAL
-417 RGSNFEDSKLRIWQI
+417 
-432 YQMQP
+432 YQTQP
-437 DRKLRAKAL
+437 DRSLRAKAL
-446 AKEYAPYG
+446 AKEYG
-454 PGGSSHTYLDGSSG
+454 IGGHSHDYLDGSRG
-468 WLDHDSKG
+468 FVNHDWKG
-476 LTFEHYPDHRK
+476 LEFDHYPDHQK
-487 TLLRWDRVEK
+487 ITLKWAQVEQ

-518 PPSPVS
+518 PPAPVN
-524 AKPDADLTHAK
+524 AEPDVELARAK

-557 IGIAYTHAT
+557 IGVAYTNAT
-566 DEDIPIQVNVDLVGY
+566 DEEIPIQVNVDLVGY

-602 LTETEL
+602 LAETEL

-621 EELEHYHSKADE
+621 EELEHYHSKAEE

-643 TEYNALKEQYPDALV
+643 TEYNALKEQHPDALV

-668 YGEDARKVCE
+668 YADDAQKVSE
-678 LLGGKLLEKETALGT
+678 LLGGKLLEKETPLGT
-693 VPVIGFPRD
+693 VPVTGFPRD

-717 IYLAGLN
+717 VYLAGLN

-744 ITIHMEGRT
+744 ATIHMEGRT

-791 LYEQEQEVM
+791 LYEQEQDVM

-820 TIEGTIGYVG
+820 TIEGKIGYVG

-852 RQFEDGLR
+852 QQFEDGLR
-860 QNEQVTTQPDDTVKT
+860 QVTPELTD
-875 VAIYPAEEN
+875 EE
-884 RMPYDIV
+884 
-891 IQTIG
+891 
-896 SKSPALDAVEPE
+896 LDALPISAVMDRKVQTFPDAATLDEALNAEPAPE
-908 RSTLEL
+908 P
-914 AGNFRIT
+914 AGNFHIT

-930 KQKYARNI
+930 KQKFARNI

-944 FRLEEEHRGA
+944 FKLEEEHRGA
-954 TAEEQQVLSQY
+954 TAEEQRVLSQY

-976 PGKDNWAK
+976 PGKDSWAK

-1009 YTSPTVIRSIYD
+1009 YTSPVVIRSIYD
-1021 AVGRMGFR
+1021 AVEKMGFQ

-1042 FFGMLPDTMQDSRLY
+1042 FFGMLPDSMQSSRLY

-1099 PFGQYR
+1099 PFGQYK

-1124 KVIDQ
+1124 KAIDQ
-1129 IRPGGVIAFL
+1129 VRPGGVVAFV

-1169 DNAFKAN
+1169 NNAFKAN

-1195 DIEPAWVQL
+1195 DIEPDWVQL

-1214 QYFADHPEMIL
+1214 QYFVDHPEMVL
-1225 GVLSTESTQYGREEL
+1225 GELTTESTQYGREEL

-1261 EGQYTATE
+1261 EGQYTE
-1269 VDAPDIA
+1269 VEVETPDIA
-1276 EEETTRR
+1276 DVENEKHI
-1283 TLPADP
+1283 LSADP

-1335 ELIDQQLNDYPDED
+1335 ELIEQQLNDYPDED

-1358 AAYDA
+1358 TAYDA

-1431 SIGEHGKVDLP
+1431 SIGERGKVDLP

-1464 IFKDPAADPTDPEA
+1464 IFKDPSADPADPEA

-1507 FVVNVDALTKAQPR
+1507 FAVNVDALIKAQPR

-1530 RLGATWLNPDIIQK
+1530 RLGATWLAPEIIQK

-1618 AEGKPKRVLNKRETM
+1618 ADGKPKRVLNKRETM

-1811 IIQEQIY
+1811 IIQEQID
-1818 ETLAAINELKVHAG
+1818 ETLAAINELKAHAG

-1845 TLEAKLDKL
+1845 TLETKLEKL
-1854 RADSRKDDV
+1854 RSDERKDDV

-2026 AKPSEIQKEMVQE
+2026 AKPSDIQKEMVQE
-2039 LSKRAAEIHSGAV
+2039 LSKRAAEIHSGTV

-2091 VQNVLKIWEE
+2091 VQNVLKIWGE

-2125 VYDDIRKKLIAAG
+2125 VYDDIRKKLVAAG

-2230 FDSYLYQT
+2230 FDSYLFQT

-2311 KLLTKFPADIRE
+2311 KLLTKFPADIQE
-2323 ANAQIAGLKA
+2323 TNAYIAGLKG
-2333 DAQLATAHPQ
+2333 DAQLADAYPQ

-2348 CGIVIKGVAYNEKKT
+2348 CGMTIKGVAYDEKKT

-2388 FELSLRFDAFRTEY
+2388 FELSLRFDTFRSEY
-2402 QALLKGQRK
+2402 QAILKGQRR
-2411 YTVPLGN
+2411 YPVPLGT

-2432 SFPERITA
+2432 NFPERITA
-2440 AENELATLHQQQAAA
+2440 AENELDTLHQQQAAA

-2504 RPSVLAALDEKKEEA
+2504 RPSVLAALEEKSDKT
-2519 EPVRP
+2519 EPVKP
-2524 FKSYLDKDGDAR
+2524 FRSYYDKDGDAR

>member
-59 SFDIWNNRMNRYVRR
+59 DFDIWNNRMNRYVRR
-74 GSKGI
+74 GAKGI
-79 ALLDQSSSVPRLHYV
+79 ALLDESSGFPRLHYV

-109 EVWQLGPD
+109 EVWQYNDD
-117 LMQPVSEMI
+117 LKQPVSEMLNKT
-126 AREYGVYHERLSQQI
+126 YGISGERVSQQLA
-141 SDLTGKLVDSYWD
+141 DVAGKLVADYWD
-154 NNSGDIL
+154 NNGGDIRA
-161 DIVDGS
+161 IVDGS
-167 FLIDY
+167 LLMDY
-172 DEAGQEFQ
+172 DEAGVEMQ
-180 FKSAAAISILYTVLE
+180 FKSAAAISVTYTLLE
-195 RCGLEPDG
+195 RCGFEPAG
-203 HFDRDDFQAIFS
+203 WFDKDDFQAVYN
-215 FSTPAAVYALG
+215 FSTPDSVYALG
-226 TAVSEC
+226 VAVSDM
-232 SRDVLRNIERTV
+232 SREVLRNIERTV
-244 KTTIRRRNVERSQ
+244 KTTIRRRNAERSQ

-272 LPAPEPDPAPA
+272 LPAPEPDPEPAPEAA
-283 GESTG
+283 G
-288 QIRQIAPD
+288 QVRQAAPD
-296 LSDGASPGAVQFD
+296 VPDEPSPGAVQHD
-309 APVGDS
+309 APEREPVP
-315 ASAPVGSG
+315 APDGG
-323 TDRREPDAA
+323 GADGREPDAA
-332 DHTGTAEAEP
+332 DHAGTAEAEP
-342 GSEQRAASDG
+342 GSEQGAASDG
-352 VGAAHEQPEST
+352 VGAAHEQSEST
-363 GRGTGDERA
+363 GRGTGAERT
-372 DLQLSFFDVAIP
+372 DLQLSFFDAHIP
-384 TEAEQ
+384 TEAKQ

-417 RGSNFEDSKLRIWQI
+417 RGSNVEGSKLRIWKT
-432 YQMQP
+432 YQLQP

-446 AKEYAPYG
+446 ANEYAPYG

-476 LTFEHYPDHRK
+476 LTFEHYPDHQK
-487 TLLRWDRVEK
+487 VLLRWDRVEK

-502 IQSDRYLTD
+502 IQSDRYLSD
-511 KEKEHYT
+511 KERRAIDFPLELNAASAAEYT
-518 PPSPVS
+518 
-524 AKPDADLTHAK
+524 
-535 NLIREFCQEEYDSE
+535 
-549 PDFSNLSK
+549 
-557 IGIAYTHAT
+557 
-566 DEDIPIQVNVDLVGY
+566 
-581 RVERYLG
+581 
-588 EVLIDER
+588 
-595 QYESLED
+595 
-602 LTETEL
+602 
-608 EALDFSELVSVTD
+608 
-621 EELEHYHSKADE
+621 
-633 RPALLPLDAA
+633 
-643 TEYNALKEQYPDALV
+643 ALKAQHPDTLV
-658 GFEQN
+658 GFEAGGN
-663 GQFEF
+663 FMF
-668 YGEDARKVCE
+668 YGEDAAKVAKV
-678 LLGGKLLEKETALGT
+678 LNSALFTRETALGEVQVT
-693 VPVIGFPRD
+693 GFPPSL
-702 QWAYRAKQLWQCGEN
+702 WARKSKELWSAGN
-717 IYLAGLN
+717 DVYLAGLN

-729 HQTKYLRREDYLPLG
+729 RQTKHLRKEDYLPIG
-744 ITIHMEGRT
+744 SVIKMDGRE
-753 FRVDTVNFDKDS
+753 FRIDGVDFDKGKVS
-765 VTLQDVALAEMRMPI
+765 LQDMALADMRMPI
-780 FREEPLALVRE
+780 FREEPLAIVRE
-791 LYEQEQEVM
+791 LYEQQDEALDAAPEKAV
-800 EHPLPD
+800 D
-806 YKVGDNV
+806 YKVGDDV
-813 IVDLPTR
+813 VVDLPTR
-820 TIEGTIGYVG
+820 TIEGKVGYVG

-839 AQGQSWDNEVINK
+839 VQGYSWSNEVLNK
-852 RQFEDGLR
+852 QQFEDSLR
-860 QNEQVTTQPDDTVKT
+860 RDEPTSDESLDKLPISGEVNGEWQTFPDAA
-875 VAIYPAEEN
+875 VADEALNAE
-884 RMPYDIV
+884 PV
-891 IQTIG
+891 
-896 SKSPALDAVEPE
+896 PE
-908 RSTLEL
+908 A
-914 AGNFRIT
+914 AGNFHIT
-921 DDDLGVGGP
+921 DDHLGKGGA

-938 EAIRTL
+938 AAIRTL
-944 FRLEEEHRGA
+944 FQLEQEHRGA
-954 TAEEQQVLSQY
+954 TAEEQEVLSQY
-965 VGWGGLADAFD
+965 VGWGGLPDAFD
-976 PGKDNWAK
+976 PDKSNWSK
-984 EYAELKGLLSED
+984 EYTELKGLLSED
-996 EYAAARSSTLNAH
+996 EYAAARSSVLNAH

-1021 AVGRMGFR
+1021 VVERMGFR
-1029 SGNILEPSMGVGN
+1029 NGNILEPSMGVGN
-1042 FFGMLPDTMQDSRLY
+1042 FFGMLPDTMQGSRLY

-1093 LAVGNV
+1093 LAVGNG
-1099 PFGQYR
+1099 PFGQYK

-1124 KVIDQ
+1124 KAIDQ
-1129 IRPGGVIAFL
+1129 VRPGGIVAFV

-1169 DNAFKAN
+1169 NNAFKAN

-1214 QYFADHPEMIL
+1214 QYFADRPEMVL

-1240 TVAPIEGTSLADQLA
+1240 TVAPIEGANLADQLA

-1261 EGQYTATE
+1261 EGQYTE
-1269 VDAPDIA
+1269 VEVETPDIA
-1276 EEETTRR
+1276 DAEAERK

-1335 ELIDQQLNDYPDED
+1335 DLIDQQLNDYPDED
-1349 IKATQERLN
+1349 IKATQEHLN

-1363 FTAKYGLLNDRKNGR
+1363 FTAKYGLLNDRRNGR

-1455 RITTELSGV
+1455 RITTELSSV

-1507 FVVNVDALTKAQPR
+1507 FAVNVTALEKAQPR

-1530 RLGATWLNPDIIQK
+1530 RLGATWLSPDIIQK

-1657 IALVKQYNELFNST
+1657 ILLVKQYNELFNST

-1811 IIQEQIY
+1811 IIQEQID

-1845 TLEAKLDKL
+1845 TLETKLEKL
-1854 RADSRKDDV
+1854 RSDERKDDV

-2013 HLPVPEAKFETVV
+2013 HLPVPVAKFETVV

-2230 FDSYLYQT
+2230 FDSYLFQT

-2311 KLLTKFPADIRE
+2311 KLLTKFPADIQE
-2323 ANAQIAGLKA
+2323 TNAHIAGLKA
-2333 DAQLATAHPQ
+2333 DAQLAAAHPQ

-2348 CGIVIKGVAYNEKKT
+2348 CGMTIKGVTYDEKKT

-2388 FELSLRFDAFRTEY
+2388 FELSLRFDTFRSEY
-2402 QALLKGQRK
+2402 QAILKGQRR
-2411 YTVPLGN
+2411 YPVALGT

-2432 SFPERITA
+2432 NFPERINS

-2490 EPEQDEEEQEDAPR
+2490 EPEQEEEPDEDAPR
-2504 RPSVLAALDEKKEEA
+2504 RPSVLAALEEKSDKP
-2519 EPVRP
+2519 EPVKP
-2524 FKSYLDKDGDAR
+2524 FRSYYDKDGDAR

>member
-1 MPSKTEEYLAL
+1 MPNKTQEYLNL
-12 AQRTAN
+12 AQQTAKE
-18 GLTRYWESW
+18 LTRYWENW

-37 YKYPFADQLMIYA
+37 YKYSYADQLMIYA

-59 SFDIWNNRMNRYVRR
+59 SFDLWNNRMNRYVRH

-117 LMQPVSEMI
+117 LVQPVSEML
-126 AREYGVYHERLSQQI
+126 AREYGVRHERITQQI
-141 SDLTGKLVDSYWD
+141 ADICGKLVDSYWD

-167 FLIDY
+167 FLMDY

-180 FKSAAAISILYTVLE
+180 FKSAAAISITYAVLE
-195 RCGLEPDG
+195 RCGFEPEG

-244 KTTIRRRNVERSQ
+244 KTTIHRRNVERSQ

-502 IQSDRYLTD
+502 IQSDRYLSD
-511 KEKEHYT
+511 KERRAIDFPLELNAASAAEYT
-518 PPSPVS
+518 
-524 AKPDADLTHAK
+524 
-535 NLIREFCQEEYDSE
+535 
-549 PDFSNLSK
+549 
-557 IGIAYTHAT
+557 
-566 DEDIPIQVNVDLVGY
+566 
-581 RVERYLG
+581 
-588 EVLIDER
+588 
-595 QYESLED
+595 
-602 LTETEL
+602 
-608 EALDFSELVSVTD
+608 
-621 EELEHYHSKADE
+621 
-633 RPALLPLDAA
+633 
-643 TEYNALKEQYPDALV
+643 ALKAQHPDTLV
-658 GFEQN
+658 GFEAGGN
-663 GQFEF
+663 FMF
-668 YGEDARKVCE
+668 YGEDAAKVAKV
-678 LLGGKLLEKETALGT
+678 LNSALFTRETALGEVQVT
-693 VPVIGFPRD
+693 GFPPSL
-702 QWAYRAKQLWQCGEN
+702 WARKSKELWSAGN
-717 IYLAGLN
+717 DVYLAGLD

-729 HQTKYLRREDYLPLG
+729 HQTKHLHKEDYLPIG
-744 ITIHMEGRT
+744 SIINMDGRK
-753 FRVDTVNFDKDS
+753 FRIDGVDFDKGKVS
-765 VTLQDVALAEMRMPI
+765 LQDMALADLRMPI
-780 FREEPLALVRE
+780 FREEPLFVVRE
-791 LYEQEQEVM
+791 LYEQQDEALDAAPEKAV
-800 EHPLPD
+800 D
-806 YKVGDNV
+806 YKVGDDV
-813 IVDLPTR
+813 VVDLPTR
-820 TIEGTIGYVG
+820 TIEGKIGYVG

-896 SKSPALDAVEPE
+896 SKSPTLDAVEPE

-914 AGNFRIT
+914 AGNFHIT

-930 KQKYARNI
+930 KQKFARNI

-944 FRLEEEHRGA
+944 FQLEQEHRGA

-1021 AVGRMGFR
+1021 AVERMGFR

-1042 FFGMLPDTMQDSRLY
+1042 FFGMLPDSMAGSRLY

-1066 RIAKKLYPQADITV
+1066 RIAQKLYPQADITV

-1099 PFGQYR
+1099 PFGQYK

-1124 KVIDQ
+1124 KAIDQ
-1129 IRPGGVIAFL
+1129 VRPGGIVAFV

-1169 DNAFKAN
+1169 NNAFRAN

-1181 VSDIIFLQKRDRPA
+1181 VSDIIFLQKRDRPI
-1195 DIEPAWVQL
+1195 DHEPDWVQL
-1204 GKTEDGFAIN
+1204 GKTEDGFDIN
-1214 QYFADHPEMIL
+1214 QYFVDHPEMVL
-1225 GVLSTESTQYGREEL
+1225 GELTTESTQYGREEL
-1240 TVAPIEGTSLADQLA
+1240 TVAPIEGANLADQLA

-1261 EGQYTATE
+1261 EGQYTAAE
-1269 VDAPDIA
+1269 VDTPDIA
-1276 EEETTRR
+1276 EEEATRR

-1289 DVKNFSYTVVDGEVF
+1289 EVKNFAYTVVDGEVF

-1325 GMVELRQIVN
+1325 GMVELRQIVKD
-1335 ELIDQQLNDYPDED
+1335 LIDQQLNDFPDED
-1349 IKATQERLN
+1349 IKETQAKLN

-1464 IFKDPAADPTDPEA
+1464 IFKNPSADPTDPEA

-1530 RLGATWLNPDIIQK
+1530 RLGATWLDPDIIQK

-1633 LAQQKQQV
+1633 LAQQKQQA

-1657 IALVKQYNELFNST
+1657 IALVRQYNELFNST

-1679 HIHFVG
+1679 HIKFVG

-1845 TLEAKLDKL
+1845 TLETKLEKL
-1854 RADSRKDDV
+1854 RSDERKDDV

-2039 LSKRAAEIHSGAV
+2039 LSRRAAKIHSGTV
-2052 DASVDNMLCV
+2052 DASEDNMLCV

-2078 MLPDDPN
+2078 ILPDDPN

-2125 VYDDIRKKLIAAG
+2125 VYDDIRKKLISAG
-2138 VPENEIEFIHNADTE
+2138 VPESEIEFIHNADTE

-2230 FDSYLYQT
+2230 FDSYLFQT

-2302 QSQKFRLQD
+2302 QSQKFRLED

-2323 ANAQIAGLKA
+2323 TNAYIAGVKA
-2333 DAQLATAHPQ
+2333 DAQLAAAHPQ
-2343 GKEEF
+2343 VQEGF
-2348 CGIVIKGVAYNEKKT
+2348 CGMTIKGVAYDEKKT

-2388 FELSLRFDAFRTEY
+2388 FELSLRFDTFRSEY
-2402 QALLKGQRK
+2402 QAILKGQRR
-2411 YTVPLGN
+2411 YPVPLGT

-2432 SFPERITA
+2432 NFPERITS
-2440 AENELATLHQQQAAA
+2440 AENELTTLHQQQAAA

-2477 ELNAQLDVDEKSH
+2477 ELNAQLDVDEKNH
-2490 EPEQDEEEQEDAPR
+2490 EPEQDEEEQEDSPR
-2504 RPSVLAALDEKKEEA
+2504 RPSVLAALEEKSDKP
-2519 EPVRP
+2519 EPVKP
-2524 FKSYLDKDGDAR
+2524 FRSYYDKDGDAR